1 MRWDLASGIQ
11 LILCGYLV
19 SGCDVGVR
27 LASADLA
34 AAMYNAKTTIATT
47 LKYEHTISRLRVE
60 QLVLQ
65 TIKPAEAGGV
75 AEGSLSFSLPLSLF
89 VSPCFSVFFLYFI
102 KGKR

>member
-1 MRWDLASGIQ
+1 MRWDLASGKQ

-47 LKYEHTISRLRVE
+47 LIYEHTISRLRVE

-65 TIKPAEAGGV
+65 TIKPAEAGSV
-75 AEGSLSFSLPLSLF
+75 AEGSLSFSLPLSLS
-89 VSPCFSVFFLYFI
+89 VSLCFSVSFLYFI